1 MNGTGA
7 QGYVLAIGL
16 MLIGGAVMSAEAKSV
31 ENKRMQKLELTWVG
45 KDEPIAV
52 EPRILIEDAE
62 RSNRAKD
69 PNTENLLIHGDN
81 LLALKALEA
90 KYAGKVKCI
99 YIDPPYNTG
108 SAFAQYDDNLEHSK
122 WLNLMR
128 PRLEILWRLLS
139 DDGSIWISIDDDE
152 QAYLKVLCDEIFGRQ
167 NFVATVIWEK
177 KYTVAND
184 ARWLSD
190 NHDFI
195 LLYAKKKEL
204 WKPVLLPRTEEMN
217 AAYKN
222 PDNHPK
228 GPWKATPLHAKSGS
242 AASAN
247 FSYTFKNG
255 VVFTPPK
262 GTFSRYSA
270 ESLRQ
275 MDEGDEIWFGKNGNS
290 TPSRKTFLCDLR
302 KAGVTAKTIWR
313 FDEVGHNHEA
323 REEVKAI
330 VPSDVFATPKPER
343 LIHRIVHIA
352 SNPGDLVL
360 DSFLGSGTTA
370 AVAHKMGRRWIGIE
384 MGEHAYTHCK
394 VRLDKVIAGED
405 GGGITKQVDWK
416 GGGGYRFYEL
426 APTLV
431 RIDSFG
437 EPIINETYNPEMLAA
452 AMALHE
458 GFTYEPDAKHFWKQ
472 AHSDANGKAWLYT
485 TTKHVSRAYLNA
497 IAADMADGEFL
508 VIACS
513 SFDSAAAKAFP
524 NIKVKKIPQMLLKRC
539 EFDKTDYAL
548 NIVAAPAEDEE
559 DD

>member
-1 MNGTGA
+1 
-7 QGYVLAIGL
+7 
-16 MLIGGAVMSAEAKSV
+16 MSADAKSV

-52 EPRILIEDAE
+52 EPRILIEDVE

-108 SAFAQYDDNLEHSK
+108 SAFEHYEDNLEHSK

-152 QAYLKVLCDEIFGRQ
+152 EAYLKVMCDEIFGRKS
-167 NFVATVIWEK
+167 FVSSMVWQKRTSPDMRAVIS
-177 KYTVAND
+177 D
-184 ARWLSD
+184 A
-190 NHDFI
+190 HDFI
-195 LLYAKKKEL
+195 LLYAKDKERF
-204 WKPVLLPRTEEMN
+204 KETRNRLPLSPEQMKS
-217 AAYKN
+217 YKN
-222 PDNHPK
+222 PDNDPR
-228 GPWKATPLHAKSGS
+228 GPWTSADYTATGFRP
-242 AASAN
+242 N
-247 FSYTFKNG
+247 QMYTITTPGGKEYAPPEGVCWKNVESVFKELVADN
-255 VVFTPPK
+255 
-262 GTFSRYSA
+262 R
-270 ESLRQ
+270 
-275 MDEGDEIWFGKNGNS
+275 IWFGADGCS
-290 TPSRKTFLCDLR
+290 MPRRKTFLSEH
-302 KAGVTAKTIWR
+302 KGVIPWTWWNNS
-313 FDEVGHNHEA
+313 EVGHNQEA
-323 REEVKAI
+323 KKEINALFGAGNAF
-330 VPSDVFATPKPER
+330 DTPKPER

-370 AVAHKMGRRWIGIE
+370 AVAQKMNRRWIGIE

-437 EPIINETYNPEMLAA
+437 EPIINEAYNPEMLAA

-548 NIVAAPAEDEE
+548 NIVAAPAEEE
-559 DD
+559 EE